1 MRESRVVKVETK
13 KKLAMVFEELRSNP
27 TFLAGTVLV
36 GLFLTIATIGPYI
49 APYDPTQ
56 FDFNARL
63 LPPSSSH
70 FFGTDEYGRDVFSR
84 VITGARISFLLSLYS
99 TVFSISLGT
108 VLGLVAGY
116 YGGWI
121 DETVMRLMDALL
133 SIPSLLLGLIIVAG
147 LGTGLTNV
155 MLAVGLVYS
164 PRVARV
170 VRGQVLAV
178 KEEEFV
184 LAAKSQGESG
194 VYIMLREIL
203 PNVVGPLSVE
213 GSIRMGFAIL
223 LQTSL
228 SYLGM
233 GFSPPT
239 PDWGLMISEARYHIY
254 DAPWVI
260 GFPAVAIS
268 LTILG
273 FNLFGDGLRMALDPT
288 RVRVGKMEG

>member
-1 MRESRVVKVETK
+1 MVKVETK